1 MRNHHRQQQY
11 HKAQS
16 RKSDRRRL
24 PNAPRLQQRSH
35 KVMGY
40 GSSTRP
46 VLRPNTL
53 VTVRYRVGGVLRDVP
68 YKLVRYDLAD
78 EVCKLVTYKAR
89 RGKRRRP
96 LSKKQP
102 QRWTWGIVWG
112 VLKLC
117 LLPFIAP
124 FMDG

>member
-24 PNAPRLQQRSH
+24 PNARKLQQRSH
-35 KVMGY
+35 QVVGY
-40 GSSTRP
+40 GSSARP

-68 YKLVRYDLAD
+68 YKLVKYDLAD
-78 EVCKLVTYKAR
+78 EVCQLVTYKGR
-89 RGKRRRP
+89 RKQRRRP
-96 LSKKQP
+96 RSVKSQK
-102 QRWTWGIVWG
+102 WTWEIVIG